1 MSCPDGFVLV
11 GFDGSRNAAGAIA
24 VGARLLPGLAARV
37 VNVRAP
43 PGAEPELHRRATR
56 QDRTL
61 DELSALMEQEGVAA
75 AEQVAADGVAV
86 GPGRR
91 VGGRTACPSRAQ
103 RPGDR
108 ARPTRRGAP
117 PAAVVVGSQG
127 LKAPAAISRC
137 TTARCRCWWC
147 LRC

>member
-75 AEQVAADGVAV
+75 AEQVAAEGWRLA
-86 GPGRR
+86 RA
-91 VGGRTACPSRAQ
+91 GGW
-103 RPGDR
+103 
-108 ARPTRRGAP
+108 
-117 PAAVVVGSQG
+117 AAVPLAHRAHNDPGIV
-127 LKAPAAISRC
+127 L
-137 TTARCRCWWC
+137 ARLAEELLPQRWWSVPKG
-147 LRC
+147 